1 MHMFLAIGGEKVA
14 EQNSDDSEEVEV
26 LLMSIYEVKQLVKYN
41 KIMQSLHMNCIMYA
55 LARLEDW
62 SLKLPLPINSVN
74 IVVFIAY

>member
-1 MHMFLAIGGEKVA
+1 MLLAIGGEKVA

-55 LARLEDW
+55 LARLED
-62 SLKLPLPINSVN
+62 
-74 IVVFIAY
+74 